1 MTTRYVYD
9 GWRLV
14 AELNG
19 NTVLRSYAWGKDL
32 SGSLDG
38 AGGGGGLVAQTD
50 HTTEAVYFPA
60 YDGNGNVTALVK
72 GTGQSVSAWYGLTP
86 ARFSQGGCPKVAC
99 SKASGAEMR
108 INA

>member
-38 AGGGGGLVAQTD
+38 AGGVGGLVAQTD

-72 GTGQSVSAWYGLTP
+72 CGPECFGVVWSDPCSFFPRRLSESSLLES
-86 ARFSQGGCPKVAC
+86 FGCRDA
-99 SKASGAEMR
+99 
-108 INA
+108 N